1 VVFLHPKLSIIII
14 IIIIIIT
21 TTTTTTTTTIIIIII
36 IIRGWDKVVVCT
48 HPRGIDANIQPLYA
62 PDPLCVMKSYILQE
76 VALFNILAEH
86 GGSRGVN
93 LKKNPPV

>member
-1 VVFLHPKLSIIII
+1 MHLNSTGRNNNNNNNNNNNKGL
-14 IIIIIIT
+14 
-21 TTTTTTTTTIIIIII
+21 
-36 IIRGWDKVVVCT
+36 RGWDEVVVCT

-62 PDPLCVMKSYILQE
+62 QDRPFVMKGHILQE

-93 LKKNPPV
+93 LEKNPPV